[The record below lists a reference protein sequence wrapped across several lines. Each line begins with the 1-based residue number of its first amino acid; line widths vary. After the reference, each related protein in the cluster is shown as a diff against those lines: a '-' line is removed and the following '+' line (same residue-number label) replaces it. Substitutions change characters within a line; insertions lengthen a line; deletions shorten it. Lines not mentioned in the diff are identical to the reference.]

1 MSSICHKRLDESF
14 DAVIEGWQ
22 AACKQLQA
30 IHRKAFISSQ
40 EFPEAAAFDDADEN
54 NSHVPAL
61 SEKRDAVGTG
71 RIDPTGKIAR
81 IAVVAEHRDGA
92 DYSD

>member
-1 MSSICHKRLDESF
+1 VSSICHKRLDESI
-14 DAVIEGWQ
+14 DPVLWGWQ
-22 AACKQLQA
+22 SGCKQLQA
-30 IHRKAFISSQ
+30 IHRKAFIGRQKFS
-40 EFPEAAAFDDADEN
+40 EADAFEDVDEN